1 MRASHQCVTTVG
13 RPHLYSSARTI
24 SLKRSFRFQHYPSKE
39 HRNLPRKIPE
49 IIARVVDGAFGLRT
63 ECTTHR
69 AYRRAIMPVEST
81 VFDPNRVTPHLER
94 PRESLDPN
102 KPVPH
107 LVTLDLT
114 WAVLDVQTNEV
125 STFAADRG
133 HFKSV
138 EGHRYIVFIRASD
151 VHGVQTVGLDG
162 SGMFKCATDP
172 DRNGVYYEPSG
183 LLPVS
188 IQHQEFTNH
197 SVLAPTLQALV
208 VVMKPDIGAFDY
220 FRLSGGFHHFNGMP
234 QSMEFFAYSG
244 VMTFTATAS
253 NRGGDVQTASLTTA
267 P

>member
-1 MRASHQCVTTVG
+1 
-13 RPHLYSSARTI
+13 
-24 SLKRSFRFQHYPSKE
+24 
-39 HRNLPRKIPE
+39 
-49 IIARVVDGAFGLRT
+49 
-63 ECTTHR
+63 
-69 AYRRAIMPVEST
+69 MPVEST

-162 SGMFKCATDP
+162 SGMFKCA
-172 DRNGVYYEPSG
+172 
-183 LLPVS
+183 
-188 IQHQEFTNH
+188 
-197 SVLAPTLQALV
+197 VLAPTLQALV